1 MDNYIEKIHDQD
13 WRDVKKD
20 YSFFEKEARFEII
33 KNLILS
39 EHPNIVLDVG
49 CGSGYLAFL
58 LKQEN
63 PRISV
68 HGFDISSRALELV
81 TSLDKK
87 YKLDI
92 NYENI
97 PENDGSYD
105 IVVCSEVLEHLFNV
119 RHCLMEINRVL
130 RDQGKLVVTVPNFSF
145 WRFRID
151 SLMGRIPYVVSD
163 ERHIQTFNK
172 QLLTKRLNEAAFD
185 VLHLIGTRVRL
196 KFLLRISVSFFSETL
211 IVLASKNKPRA

>member
-1 MDNYIEKIHDQD
+1 MSYIEKIHDQD
-13 WRDVKKD
+13 WREGKKD
-20 YSFFEKEARFEII
+20 YSFFEKEARFEIV

-39 EHPNIVLDVG
+39 KQPNIVLDVG

-58 LKQEN
+58 LEQEN
-63 PRISV
+63 PRIFV
-68 HGFDISSRALELV
+68 HGFDVSLEALKLA
-81 TSLDKK
+81 TSLNKK

-92 NYENI
+92 NYQNI
-97 PENDGSYD
+97 PENDNSYD
-105 IVVCSEVLEHLFNV
+105 IVVCSEVLEHLINV

-130 RDQGKLVVTVPNFSF
+130 KDQGKLIVTAPNFSF

-151 SLMGRIPYVVSD
+151 SLTGRVPYVVSD

-172 QLLTKRLNEAAFD
+172 ELLTKRLNEAGFN
-185 VLHLIGTRVRL
+185 VLQLIGTRVRL

-211 IVLASKNKPRA
+211 IVLASKSKPRA

>member
-1 MDNYIEKIHDQD
+1 MDDYIEKIHDQD
-13 WRDVKKD
+13 WREVKKD

-33 KNLILS
+33 KNLIFS

-63 PRISV
+63 PRILV
-68 HGFDISSRALELV
+68 HGFDVSLEALKLA

-97 PENDGSYD
+97 PENESSYD

-119 RHCLMEINRVL
+119 GHCLMEINRVL
-130 RDQGKLVVTVPNFSF
+130 KHQGKLVVTVPNFSF

-172 QLLTKRLNEAAFD
+172 ELLTKRLNKAGFD
-185 VLHLIGTRVRL
+185 VLRLIGSRFRL
-196 KFLLRISVSFFSETL
+196 KFLLGISVSFFSETL
-211 IVLASKNKPRA
+211 MVLASKSKPR